1 MSQGWP
7 VDVFKWVEKTSQFSK
22 GFIENY
28 HRIVMKAFF
37 LEANGQYPKELHEF
51 QNDLS
56 FLPWKIKK
64 LEIGKK
70 NNLLADLYN

>member
-1 MSQGWP
+1 
-7 VDVFKWVEKTSQFSK
+7 
-22 GFIENY
+22 
-28 HRIVMKAFF
+28 MKALF

-70 NNLLADLYN
+70 NNLLNDLYN